1 MPKIDFKH
9 KTVTLKLQNFV
20 DKYNTFSMDSSDFT
34 MDCPGL
40 IKPSFYRT
48 GVNITEQ
55 DIVLSVKTVY

>member
-1 MPKIDFKH
+1 
-9 KTVTLKLQNFV
+9 
-20 DKYNTFSMDSSDFT
+20 MDSSDFT